1 MTEGWVYDVVIEKE
15 KRRESFFFLLFLL
28 IERERE
34 RESKSYPLHL
44 KQINL
49 ISFLLLLY
57 IHRER
62 RKKLDSPYWE
72 ELPLSITF
80 LLFLRN
86 SIGDIPIYF
95 NCRCADRMLSI
106 VIILFIIQQFYP
118 TEQLKSIQATLAST
132 VELPCLVVN
141 QTIESAS
148 TAKVNTKARRK
159 RYLKFILFFRSSGF
173 VMIKAILS
181 VLILL

>member
-1 MTEGWVYDVVIEKE
+1 
-15 KRRESFFFLLFLL
+15 
-28 IERERE
+28 
-34 RESKSYPLHL
+34 L

-57 IHRER
+57 IHRERER

-148 TAKVNTKARRK
+148 AAKVNTKARRK